1 MALFA
6 IVNNNQLLVQASV
19 KYFFL
24 TDGWTIGRVWASD
37 GLWNE
42 AAWRRKP
49 KVERLNLQLI
59 TQNETLWL
67 YKVEEVILTIE
78 VKPASITP
86 NAIASVVLKRLMNA
100 PQVIERLSYATT
112 SCQVENAQ
120 LLVE

>member
-1 MALFA
+1 MDLFA
-6 IVNNNQLLVQASV
+6 IVNSNQLLFQASV

-67 YKVEEVILTIE
+67 YRVEEIVLTIE
-78 VKPASITP
+78 IKPEFPAP
-86 NAIASVVLKRLMNA
+86 NAIASVVLKRLISA
-100 PQVIERLSYATT
+100 PQVIERLSAAAAH
-112 SCQVENAQ
+112 CQVKNAQ
-120 LLVE
+120 FLTE

>member
-1 MALFA
+1 M
-6 IVNNNQLLVQASV
+6 
-19 KYFFL
+19 
-24 TDGWTIGRVWASD
+24 
-37 GLWNE
+37 
-42 AAWRRKP
+42 
-49 KVERLNLQLI
+49 LI
-59 TQNETLWL
+59 WL

-112 SCQVENAQ
+112 SCQVKNAQ